1 MGALDQPHAYA
12 CRPEEICIP
21 AGIGHVLSSPPL
33 FFLSIWSTPRLLFM
47 GALDQPHAYTC
58 RGVRR
63 YAFRQE
69 RYPLPPPPTLPSLSF
84 IRPSPSHSLI
94 GAPSFLDGD
103 PCICM
108 SPRGTYAFRQERY
121 PLPPHLF
128 LLSFIRPSPSH
139 SLIGAPSFLDGDP
152 CICMSPRGTY
162 AFREEKYP
170 YPCTHMPPVERYA
183 SPNKTCPIL
192 PPHFLGPLHLGPLH
206 LSFL

>member
-108 SPRGTYAFRQERY
+108 SPRGTYAFR
-121 PLPPHLF
+121 
-128 LLSFIRPSPSH
+128 
-139 SLIGAPSFLDGDP
+139 
-152 CICMSPRGTY
+152 
-162 AFREEKYP
+162 EEKYP

>member
-1 MGALDQPHAYA
+1 MHSGRNRTCPILPPSFLPLHLVHSTSSLYGGLGPTP
-12 CRPEEICIP
+12 CIYMPGREKICIP
-21 AGIGHVLSSPPL
+21 AREVPFTPPSNSSFSL
-33 FFLSIWSTPRLLFM
+33 FHPSISVSFSYRRTLVSGRRPM
-47 GALDQPHAYTC
+47 HMHAAL
-58 RGVRR
+58 RR

-69 RYPLPPPPTLPSLSF
+69 RYPL
-84 IRPSPSHSLI
+84 R
-94 GAPSFLDGD
+94 
-103 PCICM
+103 
-108 SPRGTYAFRQERY
+108 
-121 PLPPHLF
+121 PPHLF